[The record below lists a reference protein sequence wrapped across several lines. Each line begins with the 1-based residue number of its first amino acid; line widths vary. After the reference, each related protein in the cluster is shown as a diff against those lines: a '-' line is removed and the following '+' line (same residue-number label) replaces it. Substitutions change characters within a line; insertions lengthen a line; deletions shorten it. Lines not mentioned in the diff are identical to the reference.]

1 MGKITRFEDLRCW
14 QEARQ
19 LVKNIYQLTA
29 FGKLSKDYGL
39 KDQLQRASVSIITNI
54 AEGFSRYHKKEFIR
68 FLNISQSSAS
78 EVKSLLYI
86 ICDLE
91 YVEKSKI
98 DHLQSRCEKTKAL
111 TLSLLKHVSS
121 QLPKNTVNEPMPQYT
136 AKPFYISDEFE
147 KS

>member
-39 KDQLQRASVSIITNI
+39 KDQLQRASVSIMTNI

-86 ICDLE
+86 LSDLE
-91 YVEKSKI
+91 YVEKSK
-98 DHLQSRCEKTKAL
+98 H
-111 TLSLLKHVSS
+111 
-121 QLPKNTVNEPMPQYT
+121 
-136 AKPFYISDEFE
+136 
-147 KS
+147 

>member
-39 KDQLQRASVSIITNI
+39 KDQLQRASVSIMINI

-111 TLSLLKHVSS
+111 TLSLLKYVSL
-121 QLPKNTVNEPMPQYT
+121 QLQTNSISEPLPQYRNK
-136 AKPFYISDEFE
+136 AIEIPDDY
-147 KS
+147 